1 MPEQHTSAQ
10 LVNWIV
16 GLMSADAEPSPTRD
30 YYLILLQRGR
40 GVPEALGIVIDD
52 LLEEVRTAVSKGEAY
67 NPRAHRARLN
77 LPSFVP
83 LNPQRLPRQALLRR
97 MVLERVTDIR
107 PPSGRPQPGRPP
119 QGEPRRPRH

>member
-1 MPEQHTSAQ
+1 MPEHHSGQ

-16 GLMSADAEPSPTRD
+16 SLMSAEADPSPTRD

-40 GVPEALGIVIDD
+40 GVPEALGIAIDD
-52 LLEEVRTAVSKGEAY
+52 LLEEVRTAVSQGESY

-83 LNPQRLPRQALLRR
+83 LNPQRLPRQALVRR
-97 MVLERVTDIR
+97 MVLERVADI
-107 PPSGRPQPGRPP
+107 RPQPGGRPGRPEPSEGRRPP
-119 QGEPRRPRH
+119 R